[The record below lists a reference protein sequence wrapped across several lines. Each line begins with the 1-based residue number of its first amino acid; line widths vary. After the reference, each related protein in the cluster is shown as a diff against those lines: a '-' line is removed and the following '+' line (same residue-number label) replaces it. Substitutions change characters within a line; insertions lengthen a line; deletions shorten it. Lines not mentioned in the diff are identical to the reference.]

1 MAAPPQAPPT
11 CVRCKQTL
19 PDGSQFC
26 VACGFH
32 NEDAMIA
39 NTFETIK
46 RYEQRKRWEEFTEWL
61 ARLFRG
67 F

>member
-1 MAAPPQAPPT
+1 MSAPPAPPT
-11 CVRCKQTL
+11 CVRCRQSL

-32 NEDAMIA
+32 NEDAVLA
-39 NTFETIK
+39 NTVETVK
-46 RYEQRKRWEEFTEWL
+46 RYEQRKRWEAFTDWL
-61 ARLFRG
+61 AKLFRG

>member
-39 NTFETIK
+39 NTFDAVK